1 MKLVIVESPSKIKT
15 IERYLSDEYKVLAS
29 YGHIVDLST
38 RGRKNLGINLETF
51 EGDYVLDKSRQK
63 VADTL
68 KKAKNE
74 SSEVYLATDPD
85 REGEAIAVHIA
96 KLLNL
101 DLNTTK
107 RLEFHEITRDGITNA
122 LAAPRLL
129 NEDLFNSQEARRML
143 DRIVGFEL
151 SSLLNQKI
159 NVKSA
164 GRVQSAV
171 LKLIVDKEN
180 EITAFVPEE
189 YWTLKIDTKYD
200 DALFSVNFNKS
211 YAGDTKIVNEAMKN
225 DIVSKL
231 APKIVVTDVKSEI
244 KHTNP
249 KPPFTT
255 STLQQ
260 EASSKFK
267 YSASRTSRIIQ
278 KLYEGIQINGIETGL
293 VTYIRTDSTRLA
305 PSFVANAS
313 QRIVKEYGAEYLG
326 RTQARGKIL
335 QNVQDAHEAIR
346 PTNLNFTPDSIKD
359 SLTREEYN
367 LYSLI
372 YTRALAS
379 LMVGSKEQVT
389 RYTFNSNGTIFNA
402 TSTILIFPGFRKIY
416 GKDEETVDDSALPQM
431 HVGSELPIIDVIT
444 EQKFTEPP
452 ARYSEGRLIKTM
464 EELGIGRP
472 STYAPTIEILQKRKY
487 VSSLKGTLKPTDIGF
502 RQIDALSEFFP
513 SIISSDYTASMENE
527 LDKIANGEG
536 DKVEFLSDFYSDFSQ
551 KIDDARKGM
560 KKLPPEKVG
569 RDCPKC
575 GSNLVYREGPY
586 GRFIG
591 CETFPKCKYT
601 EFIVEY
607 TGENCPKCNEPL
619 TYRYDS
625 RNRKYI
631 RCSNYKS
638 CDYSATIK
646 STRRKK

>member
-68 KKAKNE
+68 KKAKDE
-74 SSEVYLATDPD
+74 SSEVFLATDPD

-96 KLLNL
+96 KLLKL

-107 RLEFHEITRDGITNA
+107 RLEFHEITRDGITSA
-122 LAAPRLL
+122 LSAPRVL
-129 NEDLFNSQEARRML
+129 NENLFNSQEARRML

-180 EITAFVPEE
+180 EINAFVPEE

-200 DALFSVNFNKS
+200 DVLFSVNFSKS
-211 YAGDTKIVNEAMKN
+211 YTGDTKIVNETMKN

-244 KHTNP
+244 KQTNP

-267 YSASRTSRIIQ
+267 YSAARTSRVIQ

-326 RTQARGKIL
+326 RSQARGKAL

-346 PTNLNFTPDSIKD
+346 PTNLNFTPESIKD

-367 LYSLI
+367 LYALI
-372 YTRALAS
+372 YARALAS

-389 RYTFNSNGTIFNA
+389 RYTFNSNGTLFNA
-402 TSTILIFPGFRKIY
+402 SSTILVFPGFRKVY
-416 GKDEETVDDSALPQM
+416 GKDEENEDDATLPQM
-431 HVGSELPIIDVIT
+431 HVGSELPIIDAVT

-452 ARYSEGRLIKTM
+452 ARYTEGRLIKTM

-487 VSSLKGTLKPTDIGF
+487 VSSLKGSLKPTDVGF
-502 RQIDALSEFFP
+502 RQIDALNEFFP

-527 LDKIANGEG
+527 LDKIASGEG
-536 DKVEFLSDFYSDFSQ
+536 DKVEFLSDFYSVFSE

-575 GSNLVYREGPY
+575 HSELVYREGPY

-591 CETFPKCKYT
+591 CATFPKCKYT

-607 TGENCPKCNEPL
+607 TGENCPKCGAPL

-631 RCSNYKS
+631 RCSNYKD

-646 STRRKK
+646 RSRYKK

>member
-38 RGRKNLGINLETF
+38 RGSKNLGINLETF
-51 EGDYVLDKSRQK
+51 EGDYILDKGRK
-63 VADTL
+63 NVADTL
-68 KKAKNE
+68 KKAKDQ

-85 REGEAIAVHIA
+85 REGEAIAYHIA
-96 KLLNL
+96 KLLEL
-101 DLNTTK
+101 DLDKTK

-122 LAAPRLL
+122 LAAPRKL

-151 SSLLNQKI
+151 SKLLNQKI
-159 NVKSA
+159 NVPSA

-171 LKLIVDKEN
+171 LKLITDKEQ
-180 EITAFVPEE
+180 EIEAFVPEE

-200 DALFSVNFNKS
+200 DTLFSVNFNKS
-211 YAGDTKIVNEAMKN
+211 YAGDKTITNEAMKN
-225 DIVSKL
+225 DIISKL
-231 APKIVVTDVKSEI
+231 APQIVVTEAKTEI
-244 KHTNP
+244 RHISP

-260 EASSKFK
+260 EASSKYK

-278 KLYEGIQINGIETGL
+278 KLYEGVTINGIETGI

-313 QRIVKEYGAEYLG
+313 QLIVKEYGSEYLG
-326 RTQARGKIL
+326 RSQARGKAS

-346 PTNLNFTPDSIKD
+346 PTNLKFTPDSIKN

-372 YTRALAS
+372 YARALAS
-379 LMVGSKEQVT
+379 LMVGSKEEVT
-389 RYTFNSNGTIFNA
+389 RYTFNSSGTIFNA
-402 TSTILIFPGFRKIY
+402 TSTVLLFPGFRKVY
-416 GKDEETVDDSALPQM
+416 GTNEESKDEKLPRM
-431 HVGSELPIIDVIT
+431 HIGSELPILDVVS

-452 ARYSEGRLIKTM
+452 ARYTEGRLIKTM

-472 STYAPTIEILQKRKY
+472 STYAPTIDILQKRKY
-487 VSSLKGTLKPTDIGF
+487 VSSLKGSLKPTELGF
-502 RQIDALSEFFP
+502 RQVDALNEFFP
-513 SIISSDYTASMENE
+513 LVVSSDYTATMENE

-536 DKVEFLSDFYSDFSQ
+536 DKVEFLSDFYSDFSV
-551 KIDDARKGM
+551 KIDNARKGM

-569 RDCPKC
+569 RNCEKC
-575 GSNLVYREGPY
+575 GSELVYRDGPY

-591 CETFPKCKYT
+591 CSNFPKCKYT

-607 TGENCPKCNEPL
+607 TGKNCPKCNAPL

-631 RCSNYKS
+631 RCSNYQD
-638 CDYSATIK
+638 CDYSASI
-646 STRRKK
+646 RRSKYKK

>member
-1 MKLVIVESPSKIKT
+1 MVIS
-15 IERYLSDEYKVLAS
+15 
-29 YGHIVDLST
+29 ST
-38 RGRKNLGINLETF
+38 FQHVVTEFGINLETF

-267 YSASRTSRIIQ
+267 YSASRTSRIIKNSMKVY
-278 KLYEGIQINGIETGL
+278 KL
-293 VTYIRTDSTRLA
+293 TD
-305 PSFVANAS
+305 
-313 QRIVKEYGAEYLG
+313 
-326 RTQARGKIL
+326 
-335 QNVQDAHEAIR
+335 
-346 PTNLNFTPDSIKD
+346 
-359 SLTREEYN
+359 
-367 LYSLI
+367 
-372 YTRALAS
+372 
-379 LMVGSKEQVT
+379 
-389 RYTFNSNGTIFNA
+389 
-402 TSTILIFPGFRKIY
+402 
-416 GKDEETVDDSALPQM
+416 
-431 HVGSELPIIDVIT
+431 
-444 EQKFTEPP
+444 
-452 ARYSEGRLIKTM
+452 
-464 EELGIGRP
+464 
-472 STYAPTIEILQKRKY
+472 
-487 VSSLKGTLKPTDIGF
+487 
-502 RQIDALSEFFP
+502 
-513 SIISSDYTASMENE
+513 
-527 LDKIANGEG
+527 
-536 DKVEFLSDFYSDFSQ
+536 
-551 KIDDARKGM
+551 
-560 KKLPPEKVG
+560 
-569 RDCPKC
+569 
-575 GSNLVYREGPY
+575 
-586 GRFIG
+586 
-591 CETFPKCKYT
+591 
-601 EFIVEY
+601 
-607 TGENCPKCNEPL
+607 
-619 TYRYDS
+619 
-625 RNRKYI
+625 
-631 RCSNYKS
+631 
-638 CDYSATIK
+638 
-646 STRRKK
+646 